1 MIKKILKKNSWNYDS
16 DNLRGCRTH
25 KTSIIKTKFIP
36 KQFVTELKPS
46 YSYTSQWHH
55 YIHVHYTSSK
65 NLEKVKIIEWQGC
78 IFMRRFFFLDQI
90 KQCLSDTHLQASFLM
105 SPNHRSFIPKQGI
118 QVLLHR
124 QNKTFPVPGYFTSLF
139 DVNSFNI

>member
-1 MIKKILKKNSWNYDS
+1 MKWLKKFWKKNPWNYDS

-25 KTSIIKTKFIP
+25 SKTSLIKTKFIP

-65 NLEKVKIIEWQGC
+65 NLEKVKKSLNDRAAYSWGVFFSWSNKAMSVWHSFTGKFPYVPKSQ
-78 IFMRRFFFLDQI
+78 IFYTQTGYSSLA
-90 KQCLSDTHLQASFLM
+90 LQTE
-105 SPNHRSFIPKQGI
+105 
-118 QVLLHR
+118 
-124 QNKTFPVPGYFTSLF
+124 QNVP
-139 DVNSFNI
+139 